1 MLLYSG
7 ERKAALLKKLLPP
20 LNLSVAEL
28 ARQEGISEVTLYA
41 WIKQAKAEGAPVPG
55 DKKLLYDWSSEAKF
69 AVVLENAAF
78 SEIELSEYYR
88 RKSLYPDQVQA
99 CISGQQRQ
107 AERVQAKA
115 LAEAAAI
122 LVL

>member
-20 LNLSVAEL
+20 VNLSVAEL

-41 WIKQAKAEGAPVPG
+41 WRKKAKAEGAPVPG
-55 DKKLLYDWSSEAKF
+55 DKKLPDDWASEAKF